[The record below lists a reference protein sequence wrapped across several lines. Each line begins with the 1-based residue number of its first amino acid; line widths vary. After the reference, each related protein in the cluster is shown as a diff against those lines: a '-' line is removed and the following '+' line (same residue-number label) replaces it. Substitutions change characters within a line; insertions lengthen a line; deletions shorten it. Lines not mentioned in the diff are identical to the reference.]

1 VLAAALGTRLPRSL
15 PLADETVFSGG
26 EQKPAA
32 ARLLVTAGP
41 QVGAEFRI
49 VDPLTTLGRAARNA
63 IAIPDIS
70 VSREHLTVERKGD
83 AFILLDRESGNGT
96 RINGRWRRRRRLR
109 HGDEIEIGDTAL
121 RFLEPGGVIACAPGA
136 GRPAAI
142 ASLLRPRTSVAAA
155 LALAIM
161 LVLAA
166 AAVRRQRLTGELAA
180 RAQRDAIHGVALQK
194 LEEGRSLVKEG
205 RPAEG
210 RGRLAVAAELDG
222 ADAQIAGALQATE
235 TEDARAQAADAQ
247 PIASA
252 PAGAYP
258 PSPVAQP
265 IRRASP
271 GRGRPRDGAAT
282 ARPAAAAFSD
292 EVEGRRALAARHVLA
307 AGDPSADADLPGAAA
322 HLRAAV
328 ESDPDNREARAG
340 LSRIAERAKEVYLR
354 AYMVK
359 DDDPDAARSGFRL
372 VIEALPASDETAV
385 KAMRWLRKLDAKGAD

>member
-121 RFLEPGGVIACAPGA
+121 RFLEPGGVIACAPGV

-142 ASLLRPRTSVAAA
+142 ASLLRPRTSIAEA

-194 LEEGRSLVKEG
+194 LEEGRSLLKEG

-222 ADAQIAGALQATE
+222 ADAQIARALQAAE

-247 PIASA
+247 PIANA
-252 PAGAYP
+252 PVGAYP
-258 PSPVAQP
+258 PAQP

-271 GRGRPRDGAAT
+271 ERGRPRDGAAT
-282 ARPAAAAFSD
+282 ARPAAAASSD
-292 EVEGRRALAARHVLA
+292 DVEGRRALAARHVLA
-307 AGDPSADADLPGAAA
+307 AGDPSADADLPAAAA

-340 LSRIAERAKEVYLR
+340 LSRIAERAKEIYLR